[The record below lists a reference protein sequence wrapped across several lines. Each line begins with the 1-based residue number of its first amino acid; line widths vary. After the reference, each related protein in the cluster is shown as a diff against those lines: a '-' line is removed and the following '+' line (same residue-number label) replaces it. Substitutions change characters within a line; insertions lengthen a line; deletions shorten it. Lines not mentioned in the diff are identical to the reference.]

1 MKPIWMAR
9 TMILACML
17 SVGCETESQ
26 RLASMADRTVEMQSE
41 QNSIIAKTTSG
52 MVELNR
58 EIQNQR
64 KELTEGHKQLE
75 NDRRQLHLLRR
86 SELAW
91 AESLQFLAIIVAA
104 SMPLFLC
111 AYLVWATTR
120 SAKDAELVNEV
131 LLEELVTKQPRLIA
145 GPNLPAIEDH
155 SAIDTQQR
163 LEANQNSTTN
173 QERNH

>member
-1 MKPIWMAR
+1 
-9 TMILACML
+9 MILACML

-52 MVELNR
+52 MVELNH

-75 NDRRQLHLLRR
+75 NDRRELHLLRR

-91 AESLQFLAIIVAA
+91 AESFQFLAITIAA

-111 AYLVWATTR
+111 AYLVWAATK

-145 GPNLPAIEDH
+145 GPNHPVIEHH
-155 SAIDTQQR
+155 STTDTQQR
-163 LEANQNSTTN
+163 LGANQN
-173 QERNH
+173 

>member
-1 MKPIWMAR
+1 
-9 TMILACML
+9 MILACML

-75 NDRRQLHLLRR
+75 NDRRELHLLRR

-111 AYLVWATTR
+111 AYLAWAATR
-120 SAKDAELVNEV
+120 SVKDPELVNEV

-145 GPNLPAIEDH
+145 GRNHPVIEHH
-155 SAIDTQQR
+155 STTDTQQR
-163 LEANQNSTTN
+163 LETN
-173 QERNH
+173 RIQQERNH

>member
-1 MKPIWMAR
+1 MAR
-9 TMILACML
+9 TVILACML

-75 NDRRQLHLLRR
+75 NDRRELHLLCR

-91 AESLQFLAIIVAA
+91 AESLQFLAI
-104 SMPLFLC
+104 SLRLLC
-111 AYLVWATTR
+111 RFFYAH
-120 SAKDAELVNEV
+120 
-131 LLEELVTKQPRLIA
+131 I
-145 GPNLPAIEDH
+145 
-155 SAIDTQQR
+155 
-163 LEANQNSTTN
+163 
-173 QERNH
+173 